1 MDLKDKKILVTG
13 GAGFLGSR
21 IVEKLIERGV
31 AREYISVPR
40 SRDFDLRSAEACA
53 RAVLGQDIVIHA
65 AATTGGI
72 VFHEEHP
79 AKVFYDNL
87 MMGVELMEASRK
99 AGVEKFVTIGSATE
113 YPENAPIPYAEENL
127 WLGITEPIHIPYT
140 IAKKMLLVQGT
151 AYRAQYGFNAI
162 HLLLTNMYGPG
173 EKLEREY
180 VIPSVIK
187 RIWKAM
193 QEGKE
198 VIEVWGTGRPT
209 RDFLYV
215 DDAAEAVVLA
225 LEKYDKPEPVNIGSG
240 FEVSIAELAH
250 MIAEIMG
257 FTGKIFWNTEKPDG
271 QMRRVLDTRRAER
284 EFGFRARTDFKTGL
298 TATVEWYQQEIERSN
313 IKN

>member
-1 MDLKDKKILVTG
+1 
-13 GAGFLGSR
+13 
-21 IVEKLIERGV
+21 
-31 AREYISVPR
+31 
-40 SRDFDLRSAEACA
+40 
-53 RAVLGQDIVIHA
+53 
-65 AATTGGI
+65 
-72 VFHEEHP
+72 
-79 AKVFYDNL
+79 
-87 MMGVELMEASRK
+87 
-99 AGVEKFVTIGSATE
+99 
-113 YPENAPIPYAEENL
+113 
-127 WLGITEPIHIPYT
+127 
-140 IAKKMLLVQGT
+140 MLLVQGT

>member
-99 AGVEKFVTIGSATE
+99 AGVEKFVTIGRAT
-113 YPENAPIPYAEENL
+113 
-127 WLGITEPIHIPYT
+127 
-140 IAKKMLLVQGT
+140 
-151 AYRAQYGFNAI
+151 
-162 HLLLTNMYGPG
+162 
-173 EKLEREY
+173 
-180 VIPSVIK
+180 
-187 RIWKAM
+187 
-193 QEGKE
+193 
-198 VIEVWGTGRPT
+198 
-209 RDFLYV
+209 
-215 DDAAEAVVLA
+215 
-225 LEKYDKPEPVNIGSG
+225 
-240 FEVSIAELAH
+240 
-250 MIAEIMG
+250 
-257 FTGKIFWNTEKPDG
+257 
-271 QMRRVLDTRRAER
+271 
-284 EFGFRARTDFKTGL
+284 
-298 TATVEWYQQEIERSN
+298 
-313 IKN
+313 